1 VEPAAMGWD
10 GTGEGS
16 SSSLLPSFPLVKS
29 ALGKIVWRGDQKE
42 FVVNFFLGLVN

>member
-1 VEPAAMGWD
+1 MGWD

-16 SSSLLPSFPLVKS
+16 SSSLLRSFHLVKS